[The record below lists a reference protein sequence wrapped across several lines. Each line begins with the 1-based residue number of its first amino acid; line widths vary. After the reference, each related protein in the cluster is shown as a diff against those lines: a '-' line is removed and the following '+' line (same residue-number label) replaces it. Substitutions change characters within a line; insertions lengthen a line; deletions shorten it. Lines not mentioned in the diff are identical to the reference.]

1 MNIRTLPKPP
11 MGGIL
16 EQLQSYLTAS
26 GLPAYR
32 FQQLVH
38 SLQRGAV
45 NFDEVKEL
53 PQPLREALS
62 SSFGATP
69 IPLSLIESHKSKQVE
84 KVLFATRSKA
94 KIETV
99 LSHYRTGW
107 TSMCIS
113 SQCGCGLGCSFCAT
127 AAMGLMRNLTAD
139 EICAQVYHPY
149 WQQRLPDSIAFMGM
163 GEALANPNIF
173 TAIKAF
179 TTKGYGGLSQ
189 RRITVS
195 TVGFA
200 PNLERLVR
208 EYPNVT
214 ITLSVHSPFPEQR
227 RELIPLEAKFSLAD
241 NLAVLDNYVKACNR
255 KVFLAYLLIKGVNDT
270 QAHLDALVGLVKA
283 QYRPELYHVS
293 VIRYNTALGA
303 HPAYRQPA
311 AESVA
316 KFVEQLQ
323 ARGIAASRRTQ
334 FGSGIEAACG
344 QLHATYEQK
353 KKRAH

>member
-1 MNIRTLPKPP
+1 

-16 EQLQSYLTAS
+16 EQLQSYLTDS

-38 SLQRGAV
+38 SLQKGAV
-45 NFDEVKEL
+45 NFDDVKEL
-53 PQPLREALS
+53 PKPLREALS
-62 SSFGATP
+62 TSFGATP
-69 IPLSLIESHKSKQVE
+69 IPLSLIESHRSKQVE
-84 KVLFATRSKA
+84 KVLFATQSKA

-127 AAMGLMRNLTAD
+127 AAMGLMKNLSAD
-139 EICAQVYHPY
+139 EICAQVFHPY

-241 NLAVLDNYVKACNR
+241 NLAVLDKYVKACNR
-255 KVFLAYLLIKGVNDT
+255 KVFLAYLLIKGLNDT
-270 QAHLDALVGLVKA
+270 QAHLDALVAMVKA
-283 QYRPELYHVS
+283 QYRSELYHIS

-303 HPAYRQPA
+303 DPAYRQPEA
-311 AESVA
+311 GSVT

-353 KKRAH
+353 KQRTH

>member
-1 MNIRTLPKPP
+1 MNIRTLPSPP

-16 EQLQSYLTAS
+16 ERLQSYLADS
-26 GLPAYR
+26 GQPAYR

-38 SLQRGAV
+38 SLQRGVA
-45 NFDEVKEL
+45 NFEDVKEL
-53 PQPLREALS
+53 PQSLRAALS
-62 SSFGATP
+62 SGFGATP
-69 IPLSLIESHKSKQVE
+69 IPLSFIESHRSKQVE
-84 KVLFATRSKA
+84 KVLFETKSRA

-139 EICAQVYHPY
+139 EICAQVYHPH
-149 WQQRLPDSIAFMGM
+149 WQNSLPDSIAFMGM

-200 PNLERLVR
+200 PNLERLVQ
-208 EYPNVT
+208 EFPNVT

-227 RELIPLEAKFSLAD
+227 RELIPLEDKFSLRD
-241 NLAVLDNYVKACNR
+241 NLLVLNNYVKANNR

-270 QAHLDALVGLVKA
+270 EAHLDALVALVKA
-283 QYRPELYHVS
+283 QYRPELYHIS

-303 HPAYRQPA
+303 HPDFRQPST
-311 AESVA
+311 ESVA
-316 KFVEQLQ
+316 QFVEQLQ
-323 ARGIAASRRTQ
+323 ARDVYASRRTQ

-344 QLHATYEQK
+344 QLHATYEQRK
-353 KKRAH
+353 KH